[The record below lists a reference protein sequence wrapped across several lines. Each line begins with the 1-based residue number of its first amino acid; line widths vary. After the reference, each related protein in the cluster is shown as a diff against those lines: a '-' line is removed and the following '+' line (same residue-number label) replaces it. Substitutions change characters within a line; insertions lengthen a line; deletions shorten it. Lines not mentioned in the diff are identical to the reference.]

1 MLSTLDIRRK
11 IRTVNN
17 IQQICK
23 AMKTVSSVKLRKAE
37 ERYRQAQPYADALQR
52 VVASLGGLEIDHPLL
67 EMRDVKRS
75 GVVAVSADKGLAGSY
90 NANIAREAITQAR
103 SMSEVG
109 VVPIGRRITDVF
121 RRQGFTTEGGISPLG
136 TVPEFRAIAA
146 LADHIGDLYIQGA
159 WDRVYL
165 VYHRYGKG
173 VVTEQLLPIQPLG
186 EEKAP
191 GDFIFEPNPQAIL
204 AGLLPRY
211 LRTLLFTAVLS
222 ASAAEHAARV
232 AAMSLASENAAEL
245 IDTLTMDYNKSRQAA
260 ITRELGDIV
269 GASEAMR

>member
-1 MLSTLDIRRK
+1 MLSTRDIRRK

-37 ERYRQAQPYADALQR
+37 ERYRQAQPYADALRR

-67 EMRDVKRS
+67 EIREVKRS
-75 GVVAVSADKGLAGSY
+75 GLVAVSADKGLAGSY
-90 NANIAREAITQAR
+90 NANIAREAITRAR
-103 SMSEVG
+103 ALGEVG
-109 VVPIGRRITDVF
+109 VAPIGRRITDVF
-121 RRQGFTTEGGISPLG
+121 RRQGYTREGGISPLG
-136 TVPEFRAIAA
+136 AVPDFRAIAG

-159 WDRVYL
+159 WDRVEL

-173 VVTEQLLPIQPLG
+173 VVAEQLLPIQPIG
-186 EEKAP
+186 EETA
-191 GDFIFEPNPQAIL
+191 GDFIFEPNPRAIL
-204 AGLLPRY
+204 EGLLPRY
-211 LRTLLFTAVLS
+211 LRTQLFTAVLS

-232 AAMSLASENAAEL
+232 AAMSLASENAADL

>member
-1 MLSTLDIRRK
+1 MLSTQDIRRK
-11 IRTVNN
+11 IRTVKN

-52 VVASLGGLEIDHPLL
+52 VVNQLGGAALTHPLL
-67 EMRDVKRS
+67 EVRDVQRT
-75 GVVAVSADKGLAGSY
+75 GVVAISADKGLAGSY
-90 NANIAREAITQAR
+90 NANVVRQAIAQAR
-103 SMSEVG
+103 AAGEVG
-109 VVPIGRRITDVF
+109 VVPIGRRVHDAY
-121 RRQGFTTEGGISPLG
+121 RRLGFTMEGSLWPIG
-136 TVPEFRAIAA
+136 TTPEFRGIAA
-146 LADHIGDLYIQGA
+146 MADHIGDLYVQGA
-159 WDRVYL
+159 WDRVNL
-165 VYHRYGKG
+165 VYNRHG
-173 VVTEQLLPIQPLG
+173 VGVITEQLLPIQPPG
-186 EEKAP
+186 EQE
-191 GDFIFEPNPQAIL
+191 GQSDFIFEPNPTAIL
-204 AGLLPRY
+204 EQLLPRY

-232 AAMSLASENAAEL
+232 AAMSLASENAEEL

>member
-1 MLSTLDIRRK
+1 MLSTQDIRRK
-11 IRTVNN
+11 IRTVKN

-52 VVASLGGLEIDHPLL
+52 VVNQLGGAALTHPLL
-67 EMRDVKRS
+67 EVRDVKRT
-75 GVVAVSADKGLAGSY
+75 GVVAISADKGLAGSY
-90 NANIAREAITQAR
+90 NTNIVREAIVRAR
-103 SMSEVG
+103 AVGEVG
-109 VVPIGRRITDVF
+109 VVPIGRRVTDAY
-121 RRQGFTTEGGISPLG
+121 RRLGFTMEGSLWPIGEPDYRS
-136 TVPEFRAIAA
+136 IAA
-146 LADHIGDLYIQGA
+146 LADQIGDLYVQGA

-165 VYHRYGKG
+165 VYHRHGKG
-173 VVTEQLLPIQPLG
+173 VITEQLLPIQPPG
-186 EEKAP
+186 EQE
-191 GDFIFEPNPQAIL
+191 GQSDFIFEPNPAAIL
-204 AGLLPRY
+204 EQLLPRY

-222 ASAAEHAARV
+222 ANAAEHAARV
-232 AAMSLASENAAEL
+232 AAMSLASENAEEL